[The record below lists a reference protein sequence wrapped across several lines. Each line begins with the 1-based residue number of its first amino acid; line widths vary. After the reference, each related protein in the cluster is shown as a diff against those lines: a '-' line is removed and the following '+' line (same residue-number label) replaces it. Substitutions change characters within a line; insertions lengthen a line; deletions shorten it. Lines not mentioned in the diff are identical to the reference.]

1 MSFNANGEFPQA
13 RTARQRAREAGR
25 AERVARSFENLCFA
39 PWDEP
44 DGEDWYTRAHADI
57 RAEYG
62 FDADLFA
69 DLLAATSPQTD
80 VRENVKLARLALER
94 HRKGEPQEP
103 WIPSHA
109 RNIERALR
117 GEPLSGPK
125 VRAFAAALKGDVN
138 AVVVDTWML
147 RAAGL
152 GSPKRVQRPSSFRVT
167 HLAIRLVAE
176 RQKLPAAVVQ
186 ARVWLAY
193 RKANWNAK
201 KGAGDGYLPIK

>member
-1 MSFNANGEFPQA
+1 MGFNANGEFPQA

-25 AERVARSFENLCFA
+25 AARVARSFENLCFA

-44 DGEDWYTRAHADI
+44 DGADWYVVASRRI
-57 RAEYG
+57 RDKYG

-69 DLLAATSPQTD
+69 DLLAATSPQMD
-80 VRENVKLARLALER
+80 VRENVKEAEKALER

-109 RNIERALR
+109 KNIERALR
-117 GEPLSGPK
+117 REPLSGPK
-125 VRAFAAALKGDVN
+125 VRAFAAALKGDVE

-152 GSPKRVQRPSSFRVT
+152 GTPKRIQRPSSFRVV
-167 HLAIRLVAE
+167 HLAIRLVAAS
-176 RQKLPAAVVQ
+176 QKLPCTVVQ

-201 KGAGDGYLPIK
+201 KGAGDGSLPI

>member
-1 MSFNANGEFPQA
+1 MGLNKDGEFSAA
-13 RTARQRAREAGR
+13 RTARQAAREAGR

-44 DGEDWYTRAHADI
+44 DGADWYEIAHRRI
-57 RAEYG
+57 VNKYG

-69 DLLAATSPQTD
+69 DLLAATSPQMD
-80 VRENVKLARLALER
+80 VRENVKEAEKALER
-94 HRKGEPQEP
+94 YRKGEPQEP
-103 WIPSHA
+103 WIPSHTN
-109 RNIERALR
+109 NIQRALR
-117 GEPLSGPK
+117 REPLSGPK

-152 GSPKRVQRPSSFRVT
+152 GSPKRIQRPSSFRVV

-176 RQKLPAAVVQ
+176 SQKLPATVVQ
-186 ARVWLAY
+186 ARVWVAY
-193 RKANWNAK
+193 RKANWNSK
-201 KGAGDGYLPIK
+201 KGPGDGYLPI